1 MPRICWNKDMLQ
13 KIIDRDGCIISDT
26 VMKSKLGV
34 DTNISYMCRCGSK
47 EIIVKSF
54 RVMWRNG
61 GAFCLECMAK
71 QRLENF
77 KKTNMERYGKEF
89 ISQRED
95 IKQQIIESNI
105 KKHGVPHVFQSP
117 TVRAKIIQTN
127 IKNLGCPNPSQNEE
141 VKEKKKQTCLANW
154 GTGCHLQSQVI
165 KDQIAETNIRIY
177 GFENPF
183 QNEQVK
189 EKIAQTNMTNFGC
202 VNPSQNEDV
211 KQKKKD
217 TCMKNYDVEH
227 PMFSDVI
234 KQRMIETCMEKYG
247 VEYPMQ
253 VASIAEKASHNAY
266 KVKPY
271 QMSDGSI
278 RMLQGFEHMA
288 MDILTQTYTPDQ
300 IVSSRMEVPEIWY
313 DGEDGKRHR
322 YYVDVFLPEENRMIE
337 VKSTYTFELEKD
349 TIFRK
354 KNACVSA
361 GYTCELWVFN
371 EKSVLVERVG

>member
-34 DTNISYMCRCGSK
+34 DTNIAYMCHCGSK

-61 GAFCLECMAK
+61 GAFCLDCMAK
-71 QRLENF
+71 QKLE
-77 KKTNMERYGKEF
+77 KYKETNKERFGCENPF
-89 ISQRED
+89 QNE
-95 IKQQIIESNI
+95 EI
-105 KKHGVPHVFQSP
+105 KK
-117 TVRAKIIQTN
+117 KIAQTN
-127 IKNLGCPNPSQNEE
+127 IKNLGYPNPSQNEQ
-141 VKEKKKQTCLANW
+141 VKEKIKQTCLTNW
-154 GTGCHLQSQVI
+154 GMGCHFQSQVI
-165 KDQIAETNIRIY
+165 KDQIAETNMRIY
-177 GFENPF
+177 GFPCVL

-227 PMFSDVI
+227 PM
-234 KQRMIETCMEKYG
+234 
-247 VEYPMQ
+247 Q
-253 VASIAEKASHNAY
+253 VASIAEKASRNAY